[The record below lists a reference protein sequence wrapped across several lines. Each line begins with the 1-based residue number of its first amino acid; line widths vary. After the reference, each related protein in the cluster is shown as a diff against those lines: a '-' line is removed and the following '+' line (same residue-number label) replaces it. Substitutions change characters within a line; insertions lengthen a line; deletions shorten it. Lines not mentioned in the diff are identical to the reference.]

1 MAVVVVDQTELAVVV
16 FTAPLDG
23 LRDIAVGCHGAVG
36 RVGVGRLDIAVRA
49 EDLADV
55 FREIPAVG
63 VPSAVLADAQ
73 RTCGDGLRR
82 VPEDEPLED
91 AADGV
96 DGGDLQVA
104 PVDVAQVVR
113 DAAVDRDLARVA
125 AAHVVIG
132 AFHDGCAVFAREGHG
147 AVLGVVDDVPD
158 AGACLDLGLIAV
170 RVAGLNRGVLVQ
182 VVGVVGGGFF
192 RGFLCR
198 LAVADVIV
206 AVAVGVRAEGGRDQ
220 FAAVVVREGVVL
232 HAALPGGAA
241 VGRAS
246 EGIIAVAALD
256 DEGAAAVV
264 LHAGEQVAV
273 LFIALRE
280 REPVR
285 VRQGVQQ
292 VRAAQV
298 AVAELPVHAAVH
310 EAGGGDAAVCSIA
323 HAGGDVAAVGPEGG
337 ERGQVVSVVV
347 AEEGRLTRA
356 HPIAPSPLRG
366 KCCAFVQS
374 PYKPSGALN
383 GGAPFG
389 DFAAA
394 EVVLVAGGFALGVGD
409 DGGLVEVLIIDG
421 GGAVTGG
428 VGDADGAPGEVG
440 VRGRGVAAAVRGGL
454 RDARGGVGSGEGAGD
469 ALMVA
474 LRGDEAI
481 HDPSGCREGGGGDG
495 FAVQSGHA
503 VIVSI
508 SDDLRACQAVVF
520 CFRDIGRELAV
531 LPCSTRASSG
541 SPTEYTAHHPAFI
554 RWLLIF
560 S

>member
-1 MAVVVVDQTELAVVV
+1 MPE
-16 FTAPLDG
+16 G
-23 LRDIAVGCHGAVG
+23 GVGVGSGDGAVG
-36 RVGVGRLDIAVRA
+36 GV
-49 EDLADV
+49 EFADV
-55 FREIPAVG
+55 LGEIPAVG
-63 VPSAVLADAQ
+63 VPGTVDLDSQ
-73 RTCGDGLRR
+73 RTGSDGLRR

-91 AADGV
+91 AVDGV
-96 DGGDLQVA
+96 DGRDLQVA

-113 DAAVDRDLARVA
+113 DAAVDRDLACVA

-147 AVLGVVDDVPD
+147 TVLCVVDDVPD
-158 AGACLDLGLIAV
+158 AGACLDLGLVAV
-170 RVAGLNRGVLVQ
+170 RVKGRDKGGLFARLNRGVLVQ

-206 AVAVGVRAEGGRDQ
+206 AVAVGVRAKGGRGEL
-220 FAAVVVREGVVL
+220 AAVVVREGVVL
-232 HAALPGGAA
+232 HAALAGGAA

-246 EGIIAVAALD
+246 EGVIAVAALD

-264 LHAGEQVAV
+264 LHVGEQVAV

-298 AVAELPVHAAVH
+298 AVAELTVHAAVH

-337 ERGQVVSVVV
+337 ERGHVVGVVV
-347 AEEGRLTRA
+347 AEESRLTRA

-374 PYKPSGALN
+374 PYKPSGALDV
-383 GGAPFG
+383 GAPFG
-389 DFAAA
+389 DFAASG
-394 EVVLVAGGFALGVGD
+394 VVFVAGGFALGVGD
-409 DGGLVEVLIIDG
+409 DGGHIEVLIIDG

-454 RDARGGVGSGEGAGD
+454 RDARGGVGSGEGACD
-469 ALMVA
+469 ALMVG